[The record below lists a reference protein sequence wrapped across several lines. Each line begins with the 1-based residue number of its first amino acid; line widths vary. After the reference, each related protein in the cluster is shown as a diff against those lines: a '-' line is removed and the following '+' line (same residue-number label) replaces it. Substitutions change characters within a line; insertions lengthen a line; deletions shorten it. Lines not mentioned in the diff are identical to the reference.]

1 MWNWK
6 EKSVLIIG
14 ASSGIGESA
23 ARYLDSLGAQTFLV
37 ARDSDKLQ
45 KICGEL
51 SSGSD
56 YMPYDLHDIENIKEI
71 FERTLEKNYKFS
83 GCFFSAGI
91 DEGVPIRVN
100 SVHKEEEMMR
110 VNAFSFLEVVKLVT
124 QKRYSTDELS
134 IVGMSSIVTKILNAG
149 SVNYAMSKGALQ
161 IVGKVA
167 AREYSKRG
175 IRVNTI
181 SPALTD
187 TRLIKSRKDAGGLYA
202 DNGIHLQKYGYID
215 PMQIAYLVEFLLSEK
230 AKYITGADIEVSA
243 GWGY

>member
-1 MWNWK
+1 MYNWK
-6 EKSVLIIG
+6 DKSVLIIG
-14 ASSGIGESA
+14 ASSGIGEVA
-23 ARYLDSLGAQTFLV
+23 ARHLDSLGAKTFLV
-37 ARDSDKLQ
+37 ARDSNKL
-45 KICGEL
+45 KEICGEL
-51 SSGSD
+51 SEESD
-56 YMPYDLHDIENIKEI
+56 YMPFDLHNIESIKEI
-71 FERTLEKNYKFS
+71 FEKAFENNHKFS

-100 SVHKEEEMMR
+100 SINKEEEMMR
-110 VNAFSFLEVVKLVT
+110 VNTFSFLEVVKNIT
-124 QKRYSTDELS
+124 QKRYSTEDLS

-161 IVGKVA
+161 IASKVA
-167 AREYSKRG
+167 AREYSRRG

-187 TRLIKSRKDAGGLYA
+187 TRLIMSRKEAGGLYA
-202 DNGIHLQKYGYID
+202 DNGIHLQKYGYIN
-215 PMQIAYLVEFLLSEK
+215 PVQIAYLVEFLLSEK